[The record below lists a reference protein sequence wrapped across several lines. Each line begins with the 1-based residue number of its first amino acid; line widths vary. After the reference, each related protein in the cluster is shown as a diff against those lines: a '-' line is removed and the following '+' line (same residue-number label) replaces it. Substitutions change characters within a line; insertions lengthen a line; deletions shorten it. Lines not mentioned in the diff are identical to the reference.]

1 MEAVRRLWWLGG
13 AAVLVL
19 VTGLA
24 AALAYTSQN
33 TPDRLKLADT
43 SPQATASSPSPT
55 LPLPGLDNTCVP
67 GSNPNTAIEWTVQPG
82 STAGFRAHENFLD
95 FQFPHEAVARSDKVA
110 GYLVSSSDRRH
121 MLEGCIAVD
130 LRGLT
135 SIDKLPPPLP
145 PASNRDGLFPDI
157 FDLTDYPLAIFK
169 PDPIDLPASKSGQVA
184 HLKINGQITIRGATR
199 PVAVKADCRLSGE
212 TFACAGSATV
222 DARQFDVLLPGS
234 DSPIQVDPMITIEF
248 SLLFS

>member
-1 MEAVRRLWWLGG
+1 MKAVKRIWWVGG
-13 AAVLVL
+13 LTVLVL
-19 VTGLA
+19 ATGA
-24 AALAYTSQN
+24 AAAFAYTARN
-33 TPDRLKLADT
+33 TPERLKLAVT
-43 SPQATASSPSPT
+43 SPPAIASPSPT
-55 LPLPGLDNTCVP
+55 PPLPGLDNACVQ
-67 GSNPNTAIEWTVQPG
+67 GSNPATSIEWTLQPG
-82 STAGFRAHENFLD
+82 SMAGFRAHENFLE

-110 GYLVSSSDRRH
+110 GYLLSSSDRRQ
-121 MLEGCIAVD
+121 LQDGCIAVD

-135 SIDKLPPPLP
+135 SVDKLPPPLP

-169 PDPIDLPASKSGQVA
+169 PDPMDLPETKSGQVA
-184 HLKINGQITIRGATR
+184 HLKISGQITIRGATR

-212 TFACAGSATV
+212 TLACAGSAIV
-222 DARQFDVLLPGS
+222 DARQFALLLPGS